1 MLKIMPRVKTMLEKL
16 PLDFRFQNGIDRSYA
31 RKMHVVDVEQ
41 INMPDRIVRYN
52 LRQNDGT
59 IKKVTMFDSF
69 IKEDIL
75 AKNNNSYEKISSSR
89 IDI

>member
-16 PLDFRFQNGIDRSYA
+16 PLDFRFKNGIDRSYA